1 MVPVNSKRTN
11 GKSKNIDHN
20 RQSTRDGSASN
31 ILGSTIQMYHR
42 RTLPPVPY
50 PADMRPTSTRARA
63 WTVISYPCSSSGLV
77 EGRRLNV
84 VILRWSL
91 RYDVT
96 SSTRIF
102 KPHVLIFVPKSARTW
117 RQRGAPDHTEYRVW
131 QLDAALAA
139 CSTRDPGQGAGAP
152 RVRPCTRPRDLHE
165 NPAKGHFHIQ
175 RSFRGSMCGAPVL
188 VRRSSSRTS
197 S

>member
-1 MVPVNSKRTN
+1 ME
-11 GKSKNIDHN
+11 N
-20 RQSTRDGSASN
+20 RKISIINVSLRASMFV
-31 ILGSTIQMYHR
+31 Q
-42 RTLPPVPY
+42 
-50 PADMRPTSTRARA
+50 
-63 WTVISYPCSSSGLV
+63 WFV

-102 KPHVLIFVPKSARTW
+102 KPHVLIFVPKSARTL
-117 RQRGAPDHTEYRVW
+117 RQRGAPDHTEYCVW

-139 CSTRDPGQGAGAP
+139 CSTCQRAWIAPGWP
-152 RVRPCTRPRDLHE
+152 VTRPRDLPE
-165 NPAKGHFHIQ
+165 NSAKGHFHIQ

-197 S
+197 SKSLNIYCHPRVHVQSRPARPPERSSQVTHKGS

>member
-1 MVPVNSKRTN
+1 MAN
-11 GKSKNIDHN
+11 D
-20 RQSTRDGSASN
+20 
-31 ILGSTIQMYHR
+31 L
-42 RTLPPVPY
+42 
-50 PADMRPTSTRARA
+50 RPTSTRARA

-175 RSFRGSMCGAPVL
+175 RSFRGSMCGAPVQDACASFL
-188 VRRSSSRTS
+188 VENLIEISKYILPPACTRPEPTS
-197 S
+197 ATS